1 MEIINHK
8 LKKVTFLISI
18 VKIGSIQTFF
28 LGILKSL
35 NIGIST
41 APSEILIMYLLFTR
55 LQNCSNIDIDDACLR
70 RHVLVTTL
78 RCW

>member
-1 MEIINHK
+1 MEIINLK
-8 LKKVTFLISI
+8 LKKVTFWISI

-41 APSEILIMYLLFTR
+41 APSEILIMYL
-55 LQNCSNIDIDDACLR
+55 
-70 RHVLVTTL
+70 
-78 RCW
+78 